1 MDPFLLQEFQAK
13 LADWLA
19 QGYQVLADDVDG
31 ELRLTVHYVSR
42 GTGVG
47 SERVQ
52 EYWPMSAETVR
63 LLTDHGIVISK
74 ALAGPRPWSGP
85 HPEER

>member
-1 MDPFLLQEFQAK
+1 MDPILFQEFQSK
-13 LADWLA
+13 LTDWLA

-31 ELRLTVHYVSR
+31 ELRITVHYVSP
-42 GTGVG
+42 GSGVG
-47 SERVQ
+47 SERAL

-63 LLTDHGIVISK
+63 LLTDNGIVISK
-74 ALAGPRPWSGP
+74 ALAGPRPWSGA